1 MRLPLVDRIARALDA
16 RSSTQRTAW
25 IVFAIAA
32 IAVAAAVRLA
42 APLGDSIARA
52 RDDVARNRVVLDI
65 ARSRSVE
72 AATLGRAQAPVHT
85 GDARAAIDRVLD
97 RERVQ
102 HTSAPGDAGGGAVK
116 VVLPQVA
123 FDTLVRSL
131 AALAA
136 EEGVHVV
143 EASIIARVEP
153 GLVRAEI
160 ALAR

>member
-1 MRLPLVDRIARALDA
+1 MRVPFADRIARAFDA
-16 RSSTQRTAW
+16 RSGAQRTGW

-32 IAVAAAVRLA
+32 LAMAAAVRFA
-42 APLGDSIARA
+42 APSAESIART
-52 RDDVARNRVVLDI
+52 RDDVARNRMMLEI
-65 ARSRSVE
+65 ARSRSSE
-72 AATLGRAQAPVHT
+72 AATLGRAQTPVRT
-85 GDARAAIDRVLD
+85 GDASAAIDRVLD
-97 RERVQ
+97 REGVE

-123 FDTLVRSL
+123 FDTLVRAL

-143 EASIIARVEP
+143 EASILARVEP
-153 GLVRAEI
+153 GQVRAEI

>member
-1 MRLPLVDRIARALDA
+1 MRMPLADRIARALDA
-16 RSSTQRTAW
+16 RSGAQRTAW

-32 IAVAAAVRLA
+32 LAVAAAVRFA
-42 APLGDSIARA
+42 APLGESIARM
-52 RDDVARNRVVLDI
+52 RDDVARNRIILDI
-65 ARSRSVE
+65 ARSRSAV
-72 AATLGRAQAPVHT
+72 APTLPRAQAPVRN

-97 RERVQ
+97 REGLQ
-102 HTSAPGDAGGGAVK
+102 HTSASADAGAAAVQ

-123 FDTLVRSL
+123 FDALVRSL

-143 EASIIARVEP
+143 EAPTIARVEP
-153 GLVRAEI
+153 GLVRAEL

>member
-1 MRLPLVDRIARALDA
+1 MRLPLADRIARALDA
-16 RSSTQRTAW
+16 RSGGQRTAW
-25 IVFAIAA
+25 IVFAITAF
-32 IAVAAAVRLA
+32 AVAAAVRFA
-42 APLGDSIARA
+42 APLGESIART
-52 RDDVARNRVVLDI
+52 RDDVARSRVVLDI
-65 ARSRSVE
+65 ARSRNAE
-72 AATLGRAQAPVHT
+72 AATLGRAQAPVFA

-97 RERVQ
+97 REGVQ
-102 HTSAPGDAGGGAVK
+102 HTSAPGDAGAVK

-160 ALAR
+160 ALGR

>member
-1 MRLPLVDRIARALDA
+1 MRLPLADRIARALDA

-42 APLGDSIARA
+42 APLGESIARA

-102 HTSAPGDAGGGAVK
+102 HTSAPGDAGGAVK

-136 EEGVHVV
+136 EEGVHVL

-160 ALAR
+160 ALGR